1 MSRFF
6 TLTIA
11 INIAVL
17 ICTAQT
23 PVMTIERSRVL
34 SQYGETESL
43 QLSMPINKGI
53 GTVSSQILK
62 RSGASA
68 LRLHFVVETPAP
80 NSGWVIQVSDK
91 KDKKL
96 WAYGVSS
103 PQEVDIW
110 SDELVG
116 DTAKIEVLC
125 VADLTG
131 LKLTL
136 DHIVVSKNPTVIK
149 SLTVNKLMPISSQPS
164 FIRDWGKSIARV
176 VFVSDTNGRQYLC
189 TGFLL
194 SADLFIT
201 NNHCISSDREMRSG
215 LAEFDYDSPGAV
227 PTTFHFKELLKTDHD
242 LDFTLLRLSAS
253 PGRQPLTLDVTPPVE
268 GKALIVIQHPAGRPK
283 EVSIANC
290 KVIGA
295 QIPGVTVQ
303 LTDFGHGCDTLGG
316 SSGSPAM
323 DLGSGKVIGLHH
335 LGFLPN
341 NDPVNRA
348 VRFQQIVDFLR
359 QNLTDPTARRDL
371 GL

>member
-1 MSRFF
+1 
-6 TLTIA
+6 
-11 INIAVL
+11 
-17 ICTAQT
+17 
-23 PVMTIERSRVL
+23 
-34 SQYGETESL
+34 
-43 QLSMPINKGI
+43 
-53 GTVSSQILK
+53 
-62 RSGASA
+62 
-68 LRLHFVVETPAP
+68 
-80 NSGWVIQVSDK
+80 
-91 KDKKL
+91 
-96 WAYGVSS
+96 
-103 PQEVDIW
+103 
-110 SDELVG
+110 
-116 DTAKIEVLC
+116 
-125 VADLTG
+125 
-131 LKLTL
+131 LTL
-136 DHIVVSKNPTVIK
+136 DQVVVSKNPTVIK

-201 NNHCISSDREMRSG
+201 NNHCISTDKEMRSG

-227 PTTFHFKELLKTDHD
+227 PTTVHFKELLKTDHD
-242 LDFTLLRLSAS
+242 LDFTLLRLNAS
-253 PGRQPLTLDVTPPVE
+253 PGRQPLTLDLTPPVE

-283 EVSIANC
+283 EVSIVNC
-290 KVIGA
+290 KVMGA
-295 QIPGVTVQ
+295 QIPGVTAQ

-348 VRFQQIVDFLR
+348 VRFQQILDFLR
-359 QNLTDPTARRDL
+359 QNLTDAAARHDL